1 MVEPCVSYLRRK
13 VDQDEPRLIHT
24 IRGLA
29 MSCGFRPRETWRGP
43 ADRALADASLRIRVM
58 AIAAILVALTS
69 LVTGFLG
76 TALLRSYLYDRAD
89 TQLRDFGVVA
99 SRVLERSHP
108 PVRQS
113 AQQQTLP
120 TQFLVEVVSADGQ
133 VQRAGTRCIMPT
145 PRGCRPR
152 SSATRGARSP
162 RRQQARR
169 RIPGGSWWSRSPAAG
184 TPSSHSASI
193 ISTAPSPAWR

>member
-1 MVEPCVSYLRRK
+1 MK
-13 VDQDEPRLIHT
+13 
-24 IRGLA
+24 
-29 MSCGFRPRETWRGP
+29 TWRGGLR
-43 ADRALADASLRIRVM
+43 RALADASLRVRVM

-89 TQLRDFGVVA
+89 TQLRDFGAVA

-133 VQRAGTRCIMPT
+133 VQRAGTSLQDADA
-145 PRGCRPR
+145 PRLSAAQLRDEGSPFTARRP
-152 SSATRGARSP
+152 
-162 RRQQARR
+162 ARR
-169 RIPGGSWWSRSPAAG
+169 RIPGVSWWSRSPAVG
-184 TPSSHSASI
+184 T
-193 ISTAPSPAWR
+193 